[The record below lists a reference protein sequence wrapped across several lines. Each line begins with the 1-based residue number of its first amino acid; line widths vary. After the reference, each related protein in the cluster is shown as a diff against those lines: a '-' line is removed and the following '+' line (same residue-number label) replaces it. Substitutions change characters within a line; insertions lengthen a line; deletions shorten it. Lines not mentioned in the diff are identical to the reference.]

1 MPSCIVDGNDVRAV
15 YEAAGEAITRARSG
29 EGPTLLETKTYRIR
43 GHYEGDP
50 QNYRSR
56 EEVDEWRELCPIHRF
71 RTLLV
76 DEGVPE
82 TELESIDAGIEDEL
96 EAATAF
102 AETSPLPDLQDVY
115 FGIYT
120 EETEVV

>member
-1 MPSCIVDGNDVRAV
+1 
-15 YEAAGEAITRARSG
+15 
-29 EGPTLLETKTYRIR
+29 LLETKTYRIR

-71 RTLLV
+71 RALLLE
-76 DEGVPE
+76 EGVPVA
-82 TELESIDAGIEDEL
+82 ELDSIDAEIEAEL

-102 AETSPLPDLQDVY
+102 AEASPLPDLQDAY

-120 EETEVV
+120 EETEVA